1 MKPIFLSLFTVLIFI
16 FSPCAGGWGMSS
28 YHVPGDSIYSAEA
41 LIADLD
47 ELKAKILEIH
57 PNPFT
62 YCTEYEFNAAFE
74 AAKADVSN
82 GMSYYN
88 FAAVVG
94 STLRIMRDSHS
105 LLEFQSIIQ
114 RYKKGKGRVL
124 DINVVSIAD
133 SIYVRHDEK
142 NLLPPGSKLLRIGGS
157 DAKELHENISRYS
170 LIEGESNSGFIRVTD
185 AIYGNFAGL
194 FVALSDTTSIV
205 AIHPTSGDTLSVV
218 YPARTLG
225 GKKKKRVLKQ
235 DEKDYFSL
243 TFLEGETGQIAHL
256 MVGSFAD
263 LKSRAYHRFLKRSFR
278 EIKKRTCTDLVIDL
292 RDNTGGRSARV
303 KALMLYISD
312 GADIG
317 VPANMI
323 AKQSESS
330 DARYRSEIGRLPRF
344 LIKKLSRKGSD
355 GRKFIDMVTMPLGTL
370 DTVYFN
376 TESPREPKH
385 AFNGNKTLLMN
396 GLSGSGSVIFSGIF
410 ATNQWGPILGEPCLG
425 PVTGTWGNPVPV
437 KLENTGLGVFIS
449 SMRFNVDNAFKVDPK
464 PVMPTVFIYE
474 TPLDLSLQRD
484 ACIEHVKQ
492 QND

>member
-1 MKPIFLSLFTVLIFI
+1 MKHTPLSLFVGLIFL

-28 YHVPGDSIYSAEA
+28 YNVPGDSIYPAEA

-62 YCTEYEFNAAFE
+62 YCTEDQFNAAFE

-94 STLRIMRDSHS
+94 STLGVMRDSHS
-105 LLEFQSIIQ
+105 LLQFQSIIQ

-124 DINVVSIAD
+124 DIQVVSIAD
-133 SIYVRHDEK
+133 SIYVRHDK
-142 NLLPPGSKLLRIGGS
+142 INVLPPGSKLLRIGTV

-170 LIEGESNSGFIRVTD
+170 LTEGESRSGFIRVTD
-185 AIYGNFAGL
+185 AIYGNFVGL
-194 FVALSDTTSIV
+194 FVALSDTTPIV
-205 AIHPTSGDTLSVV
+205 AIHPTTGDTLSVV

-225 GKKKKRVLKQ
+225 GKTKKRVLKQ
-235 DEKDYFSL
+235 EEKDYFSL
-243 TFLEGETGQIAHL
+243 TFVDAGARQIAHL
-256 MVGSFAD
+256 KVGSFVD
-263 LKSRAYHRFLKRSFR
+263 MKGRAYHRFLKRSFR
-278 EIKKRTCTDLVIDL
+278 EIKKRECTDLVIDL
-292 RDNTGGRSARV
+292 RDNTGGRSGRV
-303 KALMLYISD
+303 KSLMLYISG

-330 DARYRSEIGRLPRF
+330 DARYRSEIGRVPRF
-344 LIKKLSRKGSD
+344 FVKKLTRKGSD
-355 GRKFIDMVTMPLGTL
+355 GRKFIDMVTMPIGTL
-370 DTVYFN
+370 DTVYFDMA
-376 TESPREPKH
+376 SPREPKH
-385 AFNGNKTLLMN
+385 AFKGNKTLLMN
-396 GLSGSGSVIFSGIF
+396 GLSGSGSVVFSGIF
-410 ATNQWGPILGEPCLG
+410 STNQWGPILGEPCLG

-437 KLENTGLGVFIS
+437 NLKNTGVGVFIA
-449 SMRFNVDNAFKVDPK
+449 SMRFNVDNEFKADPK

-474 TPLDLSLQRD
+474 TPLDLNQQRD
-484 ACIEHVKQ
+484 AHIEYMKQ
-492 QND
+492 Q